1 MCKEKQNTEKD
12 TDNKKFSF
20 DEKLENA
27 YHRSKKSGYK
37 KIIYPSKLGKESAF
51 YTAACTLYGSLAYQS
66 T

>member
-37 KIIYPSKLGKESAF
+37 KIIYPSKLGKEKVK
-51 YTAACTLYGSLAYQS
+51 
-66 T
+66 